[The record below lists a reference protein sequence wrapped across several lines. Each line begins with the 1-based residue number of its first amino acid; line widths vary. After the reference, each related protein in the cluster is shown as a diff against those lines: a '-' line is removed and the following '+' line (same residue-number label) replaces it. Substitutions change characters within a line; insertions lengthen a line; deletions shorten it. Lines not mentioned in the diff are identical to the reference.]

1 MAEKNSD
8 FGAFL
13 AGVIVGGLTG
23 AAIALLMAPQSGEE
37 VRGTIREK
45 SIELRDRASET
56 VEEAR
61 QRAEKAI
68 EEAQSQA
75 ESAIEEMRKRMEELT
90 EVAKERTAELQ
101 KRVKSTEDT
110 AAPEE
115 IEVEKA
121 APDAPAEAS
130 AA

>member
-1 MAEKNSD
+1 MAEKNND

-61 QRAEKAI
+61 RRAEKAI
-68 EEAQSQA
+68 EEAQKQA
-75 ESAIEEMRKRMEELT
+75 ETAIDEMRKRVEELS

-101 KRVKSTEDT
+101 KRAKSEEQ
-110 AAPEE
+110 AEAGE
-115 IEVEKA
+115 IEVDTGSE
-121 APDAPAEAS
+121 APAEA
-130 AA
+130 

>member
-1 MAEKNSD
+1 MSDNND

-23 AAIALLMAPQSGEE
+23 AAAALLMAPKSGEE

-45 SIELRDRASET
+45 SIELRERAQET

-68 EEAQSQA
+68 EETQSQA
-75 ESAIEEMRKRMEELT
+75 ESAIEEMRKRVEELA
-90 EVAKERTAELQ
+90 EVARERSAELQ
-101 KRVKSTEDT
+101 KRVTPSDEEPQPT
-110 AAPEE
+110 E
-115 IEVEKA
+115 IEVEGGEA
-121 APDAPAEAS
+121 AAEA
-130 AA
+130 

>member
-1 MAEKNSD
+1 MSDNND

-23 AAIALLMAPQSGEE
+23 AAVALLMAPKSGEE

-45 SIELRDRASET
+45 SIELRERAQET

-68 EEAQSQA
+68 EETQAQA
-75 ESAIEEMRKRMEELT
+75 ESAIEEMRKRVEEIT
-90 EVAKERTAELQ
+90 ELARERSAELQ
-101 KRVKSTEDT
+101 KSGKPADED
-110 AAPEE
+110 APPTE
-115 IEVEKA
+115 IEVEGGEA
-121 APDAPAEAS
+121 AIEA
-130 AA
+130 